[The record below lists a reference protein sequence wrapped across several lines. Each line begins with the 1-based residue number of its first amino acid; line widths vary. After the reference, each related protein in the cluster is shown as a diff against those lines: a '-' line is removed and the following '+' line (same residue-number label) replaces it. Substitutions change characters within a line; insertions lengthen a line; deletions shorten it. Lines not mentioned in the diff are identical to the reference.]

1 MRPACAVAI
10 LLVLAGI
17 SCERPEP
24 KVSHAGP
31 EQTLAEAQQT
41 LAELKGWR
49 LSSETNQMDN
59 TPAVYL
65 SKLAESGGHGAMLT
79 IRCTRGKTALFV
91 ATDDI
96 VDNGGVRIR
105 FDDAKPQLQAWSEAS
120 DHQGLFAPD
129 PIGLAKRLTKAD
141 SFLFEYS
148 PFQKQPTTV
157 EFKVNGLA
165 EKLKS
170 IAEPCGWANIDQA
183 KASAEAYAKAEAER
197 ASKRDA
203 MLREVL
209 FKYVGACRE
218 KWLQDMGR
226 WCWYDKS
233 SSGFKGGTPYESKE
247 AALDDAM
254 NMAKSGKVFTRE
266 MAKIDSELKE
276 Q

>member
-10 LLVLAGI
+10 LLVLFGS
-17 SCERPEP
+17 SCKRPEP
-24 KVSHAGP
+24 KVSQG
-31 EQTLAEAQQT
+31 EIEKTLTAAQKT
-41 LAELKGWR
+41 LDELKGWH
-49 LSSETNQMDN
+49 LSTETDKMDN
-59 TPAVYL
+59 TPAAYL
-65 SKLAESGGHGAMLT
+65 SKFAESGHGANL
-79 IRCTRGKTALFV
+79 IVRCARGKTALFV

-96 VDNGGVRIR
+96 VDNGKVRIR
-105 FDDAKPQLQAWSEAS
+105 FDDAKPQQQTWSEAS

-129 PIGLAKRLTKAD
+129 PIGLAKRLTQAD

-148 PFQKQPTTV
+148 PFQKQPATI

-165 EKLKS
+165 EKLNS
-170 IAEPCGWANIDQA
+170 VAEPCGWAKIEQA
-183 KASAEAYAKAEAER
+183 KARTQAATKAEADLAR
-197 ASKRDA
+197 RRDA

-209 FKYVGACRE
+209 SRHVGACNE

-226 WCWYDKS
+226 WCWYDES

-247 AALDDAM
+247 VALDDAVQR
-254 NMAKSGKVFTRE
+254 AKSGQVFRRE